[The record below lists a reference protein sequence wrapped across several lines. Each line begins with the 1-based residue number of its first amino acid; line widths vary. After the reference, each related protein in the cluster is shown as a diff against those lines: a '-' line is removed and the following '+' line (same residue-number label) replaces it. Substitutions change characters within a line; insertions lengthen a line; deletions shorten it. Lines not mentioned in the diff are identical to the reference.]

1 MLDRRMF
8 LSALSG
14 MAAGLAGAE
23 AFAQAQPTKV
33 TRIVI
38 GFPVGGGVDNAVR
51 PLTVKM
57 AEGYPAGLLI
67 DAKPGS
73 AGRMAAEIVKNSPP
87 DGTTMLATPDFSLT
101 LSPHIYRK

>member
-8 LSALSG
+8 LSALPG
-14 MAAGLAGAE
+14 IAAGLTGGQ
-23 AFAQAQPTKV
+23 AFAQAQPPKL

-57 AEGYPAGLLI
+57 GEGYPAGLVI
-67 DAKPGS
+67 DAKAGG
-73 AGRMAAEIVKNSPP
+73 AGRLAAEFVKNSAP
-87 DGTTMLATPDFSLT
+87 DGTTMLATPDFSIT
-101 LSPHIYRK
+101 LA